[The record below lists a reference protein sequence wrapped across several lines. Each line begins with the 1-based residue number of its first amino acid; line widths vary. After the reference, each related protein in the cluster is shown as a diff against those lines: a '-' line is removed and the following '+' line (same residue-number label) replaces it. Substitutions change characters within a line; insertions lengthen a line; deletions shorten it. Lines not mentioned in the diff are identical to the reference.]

1 MKRFCYRALGKLA
14 HLRARIAVA
23 VRLLPSILQGRRH
36 LLITKSHTPSD
47 WPRPCPGPR
56 IHFGCGRVD
65 APGWINIDAHRF
77 DHVSY
82 QSTDIHLTAF
92 VEGSIEE
99 IYLCHVLEHFSFK
112 EVAELL
118 GCYYSKLAKNGKL
131 RISVPD
137 FDSLMQIYLE
147 SSNSIEIIAESLMG
161 GQDDQYNYH
170 KSIFNESYL
179 SELLVKAGFASPQ
192 IWQPQDFMEAS
203 QLLIPDWSSYKFP
216 TSKGFRPISLNIVA
230 YKPVQ

>member
-1 MKRFCYRALGKLA
+1 MKRFCYKVIGKLV
-14 HLRARIAVA
+14 HWRARIAVA
-23 VRLLPSILQGRRH
+23 VRLLPPILQGRRH
-36 LLITKSHTPSD
+36 LLITKRHTPSD
-47 WPRPCPGPR
+47 WPRPSPGPR

-65 APGWINIDAHRF
+65 APGWINIDAYAF
-77 DHVSY
+77 DHVSC
-82 QSTDIHLTAF
+82 QSTDMHLTTF

-99 IYLCHVLEHFSFK
+99 IYICHVLEHFSFK

-118 GCYYSKLAKNGKL
+118 RCYYSKLAKNGKL

-137 FDSLMQIYLE
+137 FDSLIQIYRD

-170 KSIFNESYL
+170 KAIFNESYL
-179 SELLVKAGFASPQ
+179 SDLLLKVGFASPQ
-192 IWQPQDFMEAS
+192 IWESKDFMEAS
-203 QLLIPDWSSYKFP
+203 QLLIPDWSGYKLP

-230 YKPVQ
+230 YKPV